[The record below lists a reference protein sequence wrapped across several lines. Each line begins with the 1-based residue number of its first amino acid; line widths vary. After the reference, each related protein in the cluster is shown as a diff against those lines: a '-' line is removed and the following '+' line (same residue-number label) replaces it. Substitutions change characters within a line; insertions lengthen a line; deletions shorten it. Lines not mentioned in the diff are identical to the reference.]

1 MSKSYELS
9 EFQVA
14 NLTCACDGENSRA
27 FAIYKP
33 NDDVDTP
40 ARYAR
45 FDRNLDEIEDLIH
58 LGFLTDVS
66 DRFTEQI
73 ELCKINNNRGYIA
86 VAVTEQ
92 ALMMFGPEKK
102 GRA

>member
-1 MSKSYELS
+1 MSKSHELS

-14 NLTCACDGENSRA
+14 NLTVACDGTNSKA
-27 FAIYKP
+27 FAIIEP
-33 NDDVDTP
+33 IETDTP
-40 ARYAR
+40 ERYSLL
-45 FDRNLDEIEDLIH
+45 DRNLDEIEDLIH

-73 ELCKINNNRGYIA
+73 ELCKINNHRGYIV
-86 VAVTEQ
+86 VAVTDA
-92 ALMMFGPEKK
+92 ALMMFGPTVK